1 MAQPSE
7 DDDLANELLA
17 LAGQPL
23 ESDQLAPAAGAE
35 GRDGKEQHPQQQKEG
50 EPKQPQGE
58 KKRSRGKKAT
68 YSDSDDENF
77 SETSDELMNEL
88 QQHKR
93 KKGVGHD
100 DEDEDNDGEDDTF
113 ENPYP
118 LENKYIDVEDRA
130 KLLALP
136 EVEREQA
143 LYEREEEIQKLE
155 EKRDLAQRLKEQRKR
170 QVSALKSP
178 NRRSGRGEI
187 KTGMGGNKMSQLEKL
202 KRRKTGLKS
211 ANAKRGAHRGEDN
224 LSSEL
229 SEEEDDDDEEEE
241 EGGEEMGRTNKGASN
256 VWAMYVLKITCLMS

>member
-23 ESDQLAPAAGAE
+23 ESDQLAPAAGVE
-35 GRDGKEQHPQQQKEG
+35 GSNGKEQQPQQQKGG
-50 EPKQPQGE
+50 EPKQPQGK
-58 KKRSRGKKAT
+58 KKRSRAKKAT
-68 YSDSDDENF
+68 YSDSDDDNF

-88 QQHKR
+88 QQQKR

-100 DEDEDNDGEDDTF
+100 DDDDDDDVGDEDTF

-136 EVEREQA
+136 EVEREQV

-170 QVSALKSP
+170 QAAALKSP
-178 NRRSGRGEI
+178 NRRSGRGEV

-211 ANAKRGAHRGEDN
+211 ATAKRGAQRGEDN
-224 LSSEL
+224 SSSEL
-229 SEEEDDDDEEEE
+229 SEEEEEEE
-241 EGGEEMGRTNKGASN
+241 EEMAQMEKSASN
-256 VWAMYVLKITCLMS
+256 VWGYVFWGFKSNIIANHLG